1 MDGNINISNASGL
14 SKVSEVSLS
23 YLAKKFDFT
32 TLKNYEKALKRG
44 DNDEEKLVNLRRY
57 VQGILAIIH
66 PQNLKIQSLTTA
78 LDRMIDRGR
87 ELIRATGE
95 YRAASTGSAV
105 VSSTAVD
112 MSTAQEISTT
122 QAMNLVNELDNMS
135 AGDMTLAAL
144 NAKQQIT
151 RESESISAE
160 YRVNVE
166 PIIEEIDQQLA
177 IQDLPSLFDIY
188 KLVNGD
194 RYLNF
199 ADIPYTTQKEF
210 ILQMISPV
218 NPVQEVIKRLNA
230 VVDRLDS
237 QTTVE
242 AQPVPIPAA
251 TPTLNLPTWQP
262 NPGSIPEAPVSS
274 MQLTD
279 DSTTSDEDKPAE
291 IRTEEAPKV
300 EMPTFNPE
308 KLWIDIR
315 SSGDAATI
323 IQIAKDYM
331 AYRINSGS
339 ERELL
344 NTIIDEINNFDAEK
358 IFLRTTTL
366 NQGFQI
372 PVDILVKLNWALM
385 SEQIKRQKQ
394 IIPQVQ
400 TISQPNVGVVPTLT
414 NAYTMPVR
422 AATTLPLE
430 PNKI

>member
-151 RESESISAE
+151 RESES
-160 YRVNVE
+160 
-166 PIIEEIDQQLA
+166 
-177 IQDLPSLFDIY
+177 
-188 KLVNGD
+188 
-194 RYLNF
+194 
-199 ADIPYTTQKEF
+199 TTSTPASTKTCK
-210 ILQMISPV
+210 V
-218 NPVQEVIKRLNA
+218 AGGALNA
-230 VVDRLDS
+230 
-237 QTTVE
+237 
-242 AQPVPIPAA
+242 
-251 TPTLNLPTWQP
+251 
-262 NPGSIPEAPVSS
+262 
-274 MQLTD
+274 
-279 DSTTSDEDKPAE
+279 
-291 IRTEEAPKV
+291 
-300 EMPTFNPE
+300 
-308 KLWIDIR
+308 
-315 SSGDAATI
+315 
-323 IQIAKDYM
+323 
-331 AYRINSGS
+331 
-339 ERELL
+339 
-344 NTIIDEINNFDAEK
+344 
-358 IFLRTTTL
+358 
-366 NQGFQI
+366 
-372 PVDILVKLNWALM
+372 
-385 SEQIKRQKQ
+385 
-394 IIPQVQ
+394 
-400 TISQPNVGVVPTLT
+400 
-414 NAYTMPVR
+414 
-422 AATTLPLE
+422 
-430 PNKI
+430 